1 MRRKNALGWGEL
13 VIGLLLIALGIFT
26 LVRPEGVLTG
36 TVVLYGVIA
45 VALGIEDIVAY
56 VRLSRFTGFGLMLS
70 LVSGILSV
78 MCGVMLV
85 ANPNLGKWALTI
97 LVPVWF
103 ITHCISGLAHAA
115 PLRLLGDPFY
125 YALTL
130 TLNILGLLLG
140 LMMLFSPALSFLTL
154 RAVSLLVGI
163 YLLLFG
169 LESVIA
175 AFLRRNSDW

>member
-1 MRRKNALGWGEL
+1 
-13 VIGLLLIALGIFT
+13 
-26 LVRPEGVLTG
+26 
-36 TVVLYGVIA
+36 
-45 VALGIEDIVAY
+45 
-56 VRLSRFTGFGLMLS
+56 
-70 LVSGILSV
+70 

-103 ITHCISGLAHAA
+103 IAHCISGLAHAA

-125 YALTL
+125 YTLTL

-175 AFLRRNSDW
+175 AFLRRNSNW